1 MKRPGL
7 ELEHGHA
14 IGRDPRTMTH
24 DELQALGHERMSP
37 LSVRNKLTALLPLPP
52 SSLAMTL
59 KRDGDSVILFRV
71 LRALRLRCIDCC
83 AGSAIEV
90 RRCTA
95 VECPA
100 WPFRMGTSPWREK
113 RVLTDE
119 ERAAFSQ
126 RLMERRQKQA

>member
-14 IGRDPRTMTH
+14 IGRDPQTMTH

-37 LSVRNKLTALLPLPP
+37 LK
-52 SSLAMTL
+52 
-59 KRDGDSVILFRV
+59 
-71 LRALRLRCIDCC
+71 ALRLRCVDCC
-83 AGSAIEV
+83 AGSTYEV

-95 VECPA
+95 VECPS
-100 WPFRMGTSPWREK
+100 WPFRLGRSPWREK
-113 RVLTDE
+113 KVLTDE

-126 RLMERRQKQA
+126 RMAERRQKQP